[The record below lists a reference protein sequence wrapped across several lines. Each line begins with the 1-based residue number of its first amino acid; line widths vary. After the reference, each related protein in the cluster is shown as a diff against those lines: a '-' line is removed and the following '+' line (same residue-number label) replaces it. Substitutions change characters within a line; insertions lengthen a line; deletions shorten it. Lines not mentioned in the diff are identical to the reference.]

1 MFETVKYLMGSAGA
15 SGYGSK
21 STGEQVVSVVDL
33 HSSTAIITGA
43 TSGIGAETARVLAK
57 RGARLVIPARNLKAA
72 EETKARITLEFP
84 ETEII
89 VMRLD
94 LSSLK
99 SVKSFVSDFE
109 ALNLPLNLLI
119 NNAGKFAY
127 DHGISEDG
135 IEMTFATNYLGHF
148 LLTKLL
154 LKKMI
159 ETAKTTGIQ
168 GRIVN
173 VSSGIHTWFS
183 GDLIRSLGQ
192 ITRDKSHYDATRAY
206 AISKLANVLHTKEL
220 ARRLQSGYVIT
231 RSLFTLNNTES
242 NGGKCDCKLC
252 TSWGCENWTHKR
264 SGRFHH
270 RFVFFLTS
278 KFLKTIPQA
287 AATTCYVATHPELRN
302 VSGKYFADCNEA
314 TNSKIGCNPKEAARL
329 WSFSEI
335 MVSTDWKSVFGAFS
349 IA

>member
-1 MFETVKYLMGSAGA
+1 MLDTVKYLLGSPGP
-15 SGYGSK
+15 SGFGSK
-21 STGEQVVSVVDL
+21 TTAEQVTDHLVDL
-33 HSSTAIITGA
+33 RSFTVIITGA

-57 RGARLVIPARNLKAA
+57 RGARLVIPARNLKVA
-72 EETKARITLEFP
+72 EEIKARILQEFRD
-84 ETEII
+84 TEII
-89 VMRLD
+89 VMPLD

-99 SVKSFVSDFE
+99 SVRRFVTQFE
-109 ALNLPLNLLI
+109 ALDLPLNLLI

-135 IEMTFATNYLGHF
+135 VEMTFATNYLGHF

-159 ETAKTTGIQ
+159 STAKTTGIQ

-183 GDLIRSLGQ
+183 GDLIRSLSQ

-220 ARRLQSGYVIT
+220 ARRLQQMEANVTVNCVHPGIVRTGLTRDREGFIT
-231 RSLFTLNNTES
+231 
-242 NGGKCDCKLC
+242 D
-252 TSWGCENWTHKR
+252 
-264 SGRFHH
+264 
-270 RFVFFLTS
+270 FVFMITS
-278 KFLKTIPQA
+278 KLLKTIPQA

-302 VSGKYFADCNEA
+302 VNGKYFADCNEA
-314 TNSKIGCNPKEAARL
+314 SNSEIGCNLKEAARL

-335 MVSTDWKSVFGAFS
+335 MVSTDWKAVFAPFS
-349 IA
+349 TA

>member
-1 MFETVKYLMGSAGA
+1 MLETVKYLIGSAGA

-21 STGEQVVSVVDL
+21 STAEQVTDNCIDL

-72 EETKARITLEFP
+72 EETKARIASEFP
-84 ETEII
+84 ATQII
-89 VMRLD
+89 VMPLD

-99 SVKSFVSDFE
+99 SVRSFVSDFE
-109 ALNLPLNLLI
+109 DLNLPLNLLI

-159 ETAKTTGIQ
+159 ATAKTTGIQ

-173 VSSGIHTWFS
+173 VSSSIHTWFS

-220 ARRLQSGYVIT
+220 ARRLQQMEASVSVNCVHPGVVRTGLTRDREGFIT
-231 RSLFTLNNTES
+231 
-242 NGGKCDCKLC
+242 D
-252 TSWGCENWTHKR
+252 
-264 SGRFHH
+264 
-270 RFVFFLTS
+270 FVFFLTS

-287 AATTCYVATHPELRN
+287 AATTCYVATHPKLRN

-314 TNSKIGCNPKEAARL
+314 SNSKIGCNPKEAARL
-329 WSFSEI
+329 WLFSEI
-335 MVSTDWKSVFGAFS
+335 MVSTDWKSVFAAFS